1 VITREDWDRESMIQA
16 LSEKVAKEA
25 DRTRAQQYWD
35 ELKLLINGRSK
46 ALVEQME
53 RNRGLR

>member
-16 LSEKVAKEA
+16 LSDKLQKEA
-25 DRTRAQQYWD
+25 DRTRAQEYWD
-35 ELKLLINGRSK
+35 QLKLLINGRSK
-46 ALVEQME
+46 ATIEQME

>member
-16 LSEKVAKEA
+16 LSDKLQKEP
-25 DRTRAQQYWD
+25 DRTRAQEIWD

-46 ALVEQME
+46 ATVEQME

>member
-16 LSEKVAKEA
+16 LSDKLQKEP
-25 DRTRAQQYWD
+25 DRTRAQEYWD
-35 ELKLLINGRSK
+35 QLKLLINGRSK
-46 ALVEQME
+46 AAVETME